1 MLQLEEDRLKPKQE
15 TTLTCNKYEESKMKT
30 TILKWLWSYKK
41 EIATVLLILS
51 LIGIV
56 SIQSCRIRR
65 INRSIGFEK
74 IENTW
79 K

>member
-1 MLQLEEDRLKPKQE
+1 MKQ
-15 TTLTCNKYEESKMKT
+15 
-30 TILKWLWSYKK
+30 TILSWLWTNKK
-41 EIATVLLILS
+41 TISITLLILS

-65 INRSIGFEK
+65 INRSIGFDK